1 MSEVRTLDKSV
12 CGGLQVVWIR
22 GVPGHGACVQRAPN
36 NRISRVGEGA
46 FDQFA
51 ENEGTKNTDAHSPKR
66 RRLTRLESPNRH
78 FIEAGDSDPLA
89 HDDESFAS
97 DQPSST
103 QQPKEKSV
111 QLPKI
116 VFGTRL
122 NKQKGSSL
130 VFLVRE
136 DPNLCRCVLL
146 YTSGRY
152 RE

>member
-1 MSEVRTLDKSV
+1 MDESE
-12 CGGLQVVWIR
+12 CIGLLVVWIR

-103 QQPKEKSV
+103 QQSKAKSV
-111 QLPKI
+111 QLPKRA
-116 VFGTRL
+116 FGTRL
-122 NKQKGSSL
+122 NRK
-130 VFLVRE
+130 V
-136 DPNLCRCVLL
+136 
-146 YTSGRY
+146 
-152 RE
+152 